1 MKEIQAII
9 AAFEQTKR
17 DEKIALATVIE
28 VSGST
33 YRRPGAK
40 MLMTES
46 GCRVGSISGGCL
58 EEDVFEQAQ
67 TVMASGKPAVVQ
79 YDTTSPDDII
89 WGLGLGCNGLV
100 RVFIELLTPQ
110 LNPVSFIAASWRQRQ
125 IGVIATVVNSDAE
138 IGKYLMLQQDDQ
150 VISNL
155 KFIASSVL
163 NDAYVALDNKQS
175 LLKLY
180 QLPQGE
186 AEIFIEVIQPPV
198 PLVIFGAGQDAQPVV
213 EFAKALG
220 WQVTVVDSRP
230 DYAKRER
237 FPAADTI
244 IVAHPEQISDR
255 EASNVERISLDF
267 RTVAVVM
274 THNYLHDQEI
284 LRTLLPSAVGYIGI
298 LGPKSR
304 TQQLLK
310 ELQATGVSLASEQ
323 LQRLHGPVGLD
334 IGADTPEAIALSII
348 AEIQAILNQ
357 RDGGFLRNR
366 TQPIHLPG
374 IGVQKTFPR
383 DSANLLV

>member
-9 AAFEQTKR
+9 AAFEQAKR
-17 DEKIALATVIE
+17 EQKIALATVIE

-40 MLMTES
+40 MLMTAS
-46 GCRVGSISGGCL
+46 GNRIGSISGGCL

-67 TVMASGKPAVVQ
+67 AVMASGKPAIVQ

-100 RVFIELLTPQ
+100 RVFIELLKPE
-110 LNPVSFIAASWRQRQ
+110 LNPISFIAESWQGRQ
-125 IGVIATVVNSDAE
+125 IGVIATVVNSDTE
-138 IGKYLMLQQDDQ
+138 IGKYLMLQQDSK
-150 VISNL
+150 VISDL
-155 KFIASSVL
+155 KFIASNVL
-163 NDAYVALDNKQS
+163 NDAHVALDKGKS

-198 PLVIFGAGQDAQPVV
+198 PLVIFGAGHDAQPVV

-220 WQVTVVDSRP
+220 WEVTVVDSRP
-230 DYAKRER
+230 DYANRER
-237 FPAADTI
+237 FLAADA
-244 IVAHPEQISDR
+244 IVISRAEQIS
-255 EASNVERISLDF
+255 EKVFLDS

-284 LRTLLPSAVGYIGI
+284 LGTLLPSAVSYIGV

-304 TQQLLK
+304 TQQLIQ
-310 ELQATGVSLASEQ
+310 ELQEAGIKPTSQQ
-323 LQRLHGPVGLD
+323 LQRLYGPVGID

-366 TQPIHLPG
+366 TQPIHRQVEQPMPE
-374 IGVQKTFPR
+374 IKAEKAFPN
-383 DSANLLV
+383 SSNILV

>member
-9 AAFEQTKR
+9 AAFEQTK
-17 DEKIALATVIE
+17 DQKIALATVIE

-40 MLMTES
+40 MLMTAS
-46 GCRVGSISGGCL
+46 GTRIGSISGGCL

-67 TVMASGKPAVVQ
+67 AVMASGKPAVVQ

-100 RVFIELLTPQ
+100 RVFIELLTPL
-110 LNPVSFIAASWRQRQ
+110 LNPVSFIAESWHQRQ
-125 IGVIATVVNSDAE
+125 IGVIATVVNSDTE
-138 IGKYLMLQQDDQ
+138 IGKYLMLQQDGK
-150 VISNL
+150 VISEL

-163 NDAYVALDNKQS
+163 NDAHVALQNKKS
-175 LLKLY
+175 RLKLY

-198 PLVIFGAGQDAQPVV
+198 PLVIFGAGHDAQPVV
-213 EFAKALG
+213 DLAKALG
-220 WQVTVVDSRP
+220 WQVTVIDSRP

-237 FPAADTI
+237 FPTADAI
-244 IVAHPEQISDR
+244 IMSRPEQISK
-255 EASNVERISLDF
+255 NVSLDS

-284 LRTLLPSAVGYIGI
+284 LRTLLQSAVGYIGV

-304 TQQLLK
+304 TQQLIK
-310 ELQATGVSLASEQ
+310 ELQEEGINPTSEQ
-323 LQRLHGPVGLD
+323 LQRLYSPVGLD

-348 AEIQAILNQ
+348 AEIQAILNH
-357 RDGGFLRNR
+357 RGGGFLRNR
-366 TQPIHLPG
+366 TQPIHHSSISPSNCYISKRTEVIL
-374 IGVQKTFPR
+374 
-383 DSANLLV
+383 